1 MIDAIKKD
9 ATTRMQKSV
18 GALKDSLSKL
28 RTGRAS
34 TALVEHIKVDSYGT
48 MMPLNQVASINTP
61 DARTIAIQP
70 WDKNLVGPIEK
81 AIQASDL
88 GLTPN
93 VAGQMIRLP
102 LPPLTEE
109 RRKEIIKVA
118 KHDAEQA
125 RVSIRGVRRDA
136 NEHLKKLLKDHKATE
151 DQERGAQADVQKLTD
166 KHIAEIDALLAGKE
180 KELMEI

>member
-9 ATTRMQKSV
+9 ATARMQKSV
-18 GALKDSLSKL
+18 GALKDSLAKL

-81 AIQASDL
+81 ALMASDL

-118 KHDAEQA
+118 KQDAEQA

-151 DQERGAQADVQKLTD
+151 DQERGAQTDVQKLTD
-166 KHIAEIDALLAGKE
+166 RHIAEVDALLAGKE

>member
-9 ATTRMQKSV
+9 ATARMQKSV
-18 GALKDSLSKL
+18 GALKDSLAKL

-34 TALVEHIKVDSYGT
+34 TALVEHLKIDSYGT
-48 MMPLNQVASINTP
+48 MMPLNQVASINIP

-70 WDKNLVGPIEK
+70 WDKNLVGAIEK
-81 AIQASDL
+81 AIQTSDL

-102 LPPLTEE
+102 LPALTEE

-118 KHDAEQA
+118 KQDAEQA

-151 DQERGAQADVQKLTD
+151 DQERGAQSDVQKLTD

>member
-125 RVSIRGVRRDA
+125 RISIRGVRRDA

-166 KHIAEIDALLAGKE
+166 KHIAEVDALLAGKE

>member
-9 ATTRMQKSV
+9 ATARMRKSV
-18 GALKDSLSKL
+18 DALKDSLSKL

-93 VAGQMIRLP
+93 IAGQIIRLP

-118 KHDAEQA
+118 KQDAEHA

-151 DQERGAQADVQKLTD
+151 DQERGAQTDVQKLTD

>member
-9 ATTRMQKSV
+9 ATARMQKSV
-18 GALKDSLSKL
+18 AALKDSLAKL

-34 TALVEHIKVDSYGT
+34 IALVEHIKVDSYGT

-70 WDKNLVGPIEK
+70 WDKNLVGAIEK
-81 AIQASDL
+81 ALQASDL

-151 DQERGAQADVQKLTD
+151 DQERGAQTDVQKLTD
-166 KHIAEIDALLAGKE
+166 KHIAEVDALLAGKE

>member
-9 ATTRMQKSV
+9 ATARMQKCV
-18 GALKDSLSKL
+18 GSLKDALAKL

-166 KHIAEIDALLAGKE
+166 KHIAEVDALLAGKE

>member
-9 ATTRMQKSV
+9 AAARMQKSV
-18 GALKDSLSKL
+18 AALKDSLAKL

-48 MMPLNQVASINTP
+48 LMPLNQVASINTP

-118 KHDAEQA
+118 KQDAEHA
-125 RVSIRGVRRDA
+125 RVAIRGVRRDA

>member
-9 ATTRMQKSV
+9 ATARMQKSV

-70 WDKNLVGPIEK
+70 WDKNLVGAIEK

-166 KHIAEIDALLAGKE
+166 KHIGEIDALLAGKE

>member
-9 ATTRMQKSV
+9 ATARMQKSV
-18 GALKDSLSKL
+18 AALKDSLSKL

-34 TALVEHIKVDSYGT
+34 TALVEHLKVDSYGT

-70 WDKNLVGPIEK
+70 WDKNLVGAIEK
-81 AIQASDL
+81 AIQTSDL

-151 DQERGAQADVQKLTD
+151 DQERGAQNDVQKLTD

>member
-9 ATTRMQKSV
+9 ATARMRKSV
-18 GALKDSLSKL
+18 DALKDSLSKL

-70 WDKNLVGPIEK
+70 WDKNLVGAIEK

-118 KHDAEQA
+118 KQDAEHA
-125 RVSIRGVRRDA
+125 RVAIRGVRRDA

-151 DQERGAQADVQKLTD
+151 DQERGAQNDVQKLTD

-180 KELMEI
+180 KDLMEI

>member
-9 ATTRMQKSV
+9 ATARMQKSV
-18 GALKDSLSKL
+18 AALKDSLSKL

-48 MMPLNQVASINTP
+48 LMPLNQVASINTP

-118 KHDAEQA
+118 KQDAEHA
-125 RVSIRGVRRDA
+125 RVAIRGVRRDA